1 MRDIETSI
9 FSYMMKRNLLFWT
22 VAAAFFAAVSCTNKS
37 EEVLAVRLDQ
47 NSVEL
52 VKGESIQL
60 NARVVPD
67 QEAAFTWFSQDEDYV
82 TVDQNGLVT
91 AVGLKKAAADSD
103 QITPVSVYVKYQ
115 NGADECLVTV
125 LPLETS
131 KVEIVYGEDIVK
143 IDPAQSIKLE
153 AKCYPENAD
162 LSDITWSTDYAAVA
176 TVDSKTGVVTGITS
190 GFALVKASF
199 NDYVYDEIRVQVNLV
214 QATSAAIEPQDLTL
228 EVGEKKQLKA
238 RLEPANATDKLV
250 WSSANPTVASI
261 DSETGIVTAKSFGTA
276 TIKVQAGK
284 VSANCTVTVK

>member
-1 MRDIETSI
+1 
-9 FSYMMKRNLLFWT
+9 MMKRNILFWT
-22 VAAAFFAAVSCTNKS
+22 AAAALIAAVSCTNKS
-37 EEVLAVRLDQ
+37 EEVMAVRLDQ
-47 NSVEL
+47 NNIEL
-52 VKGESIQL
+52 VKGESCQL

-67 QEAAFTWFSQDEDYV
+67 QEATFTWFSQDEDYV

-91 AVGLKKAAADSD
+91 AVGLKRAASDSD

-131 KVEIVYGEDIVK
+131 KVEIVYGEDILK
-143 IDPAQSIKLE
+143 IDPSQSVKLE

-176 TVDSKTGVVTGITS
+176 TVDSETGVVTGVTS
-190 GFALVKASF
+190 GFALIRASF

-214 QATSAAIEPQDLTL
+214 QATSAAVEPSELTL

-238 RLEPANATDKLV
+238 RLEPFNATDKPV
-250 WSSANPTVASI
+250 WTSENPNVASI
-261 DSETGIVTAKSFGTA
+261 DGETGIVTAKSVGTA
-276 TIKVQAGK
+276 RIKVQAGK
-284 VSANCTVTVK
+284 ASAYCTVTVK